1 MATYEVQA
9 LVERGEEITIV
20 KLSGQ
25 LEPANIHALFVVL
38 QDRAQKLGGL
48 RILIDE
54 TEMKA
59 GLMGFN
65 DIHDLRDEW
74 RAATALLK
82 SSRIAVWATNPVIRG
97 LNQAFRRLAN
107 LERKG
112 SMSAFSKRADA
123 LAWLVE
129 GSVAR

>member
-1 MATYEVQA
+1 MATYEVQT
-9 LVERGEEITIV
+9 LVERGEPITIV

-25 LEPANIHALFVVL
+25 LEPANIRALFVVL
-38 QDRAQKLGGL
+38 QDRAQKLGVL

-65 DIHDLRDEW
+65 DLHDLLDQW
-74 RAATALLK
+74 RGATALLK

-97 LNQAFRRLAN
+97 LNQTFRLLAK
-107 LERKG
+107 LERQG

>member
-1 MATYEVQA
+1 
-9 LVERGEEITIV
+9 
-20 KLSGQ
+20 Q

-59 GLMGFN
+59 GLMGFD
-65 DIHDLRDEW
+65 DIHDLLDEW
-74 RAATALLK
+74 RGATALLK